1 MQLTEAAADLAVGTG
16 LSRLLDASTDGTS
29 IPVGN
34 MLGTVAY
41 TAPEVFKDS
50 FVTKPSDVYAF
61 GILSKLA
68 QLLPPSTLCA
78 RCFWPPGAV
87 QLASWGC
94 SARVSRLQCLALS
107 SCHVA
112 DCCILLAALGPLQE
126 ASVYASLAQPIPR
139 QQL

>member
-1 MQLTEAAADLAVGTG
+1 MTLVAG

-61 GILSKLA
+61 GILST
-68 QLLPPSTLCA
+68 PSHHWFTQ
-78 RCFWPPGAV
+78 GTHGTGH
-87 QLASWGC
+87 ASALTPAWT
-94 SARVSRLQCLALS
+94 SIIMPRL
-107 SCHVA
+107 
-112 DCCILLAALGPLQE
+112 LGPCSPCMPGLPQYSH
-126 ASVYASLAQPIPR
+126 AAPPTTGSIPCLGLHGCHFMACCLH
-139 QQL
+139 QISHVSG

>member
-1 MQLTEAAADLAVGTG
+1 MASLLGAMLMFRMLGAG

-61 GILSKLA
+61 GILST
-68 QLLPPSTLCA
+68 PPHQSSTLSV
-78 RCFWPPGAV
+78 PMV
-87 QLASWGC
+87 LAM
-94 SARVSRLQCLALS
+94 
-107 SCHVA
+107 
-112 DCCILLAALGPLQE
+112 PLH
-126 ASVYASLAQPIPR
+126 
-139 QQL
+139 

>member
-1 MQLTEAAADLAVGTG
+1 MQPRLATADPGVGTG

-68 QLLPPSTLCA
+68 
-78 RCFWPPGAV
+78 
-87 QLASWGC
+87 C
-94 SARVSRLQCLALS
+94 SMPCMCRPAGS
-107 SCHVA
+107 
-112 DCCILLAALGPLQE
+112 P
-126 ASVYASLAQPIPR
+126 
-139 QQL
+139 